1 MWNRSTGILDG
12 PPSGSEVNIV
22 HNEARAAE
30 IDCGGGNYA
39 SRRSRTRDTVK
50 LTVCVSVC
58 VCVCVFQL

>member
-30 IDCGGGNYA
+30 IDCGGGNIKIDLCLETY
-39 SRRSRTRDTVK
+39 
-50 LTVCVSVC
+50 CG
-58 VCVCVFQL
+58 